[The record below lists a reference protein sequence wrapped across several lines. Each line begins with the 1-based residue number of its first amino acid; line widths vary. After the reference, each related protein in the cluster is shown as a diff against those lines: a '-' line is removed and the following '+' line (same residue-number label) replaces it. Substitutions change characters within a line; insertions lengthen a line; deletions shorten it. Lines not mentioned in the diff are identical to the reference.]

1 MIQPIDP
8 VAFFIPDG
16 AGGTDTLV
24 VDACVKEDH
33 ALENATTDHP
43 VEEGYNVTDH
53 SRPQPRRLSLE
64 CVVSNSPI
72 GRSTLSSNDA
82 LATWRIFEGLWKNPQ
97 RVSVST
103 SRGLYES
110 MLVEKVTNAVDA
122 KSANALVF
130 TVTLKEIRVVKSRY
144 SRIVV
149 AKDTRAQ
156 PKQKA
161 GQQSTQAPPEK
172 EVESVAN
179 KLKNS
184 GVGQKLISTVQGALG
199 NGG

>member
-72 GRSTLSSNDA
+72 GRSTL
-82 LATWRIFEGLWKNPQ
+82 
-97 RVSVST
+97 
-103 SRGLYES
+103 
-110 MLVEKVTNAVDA
+110 
-122 KSANALVF
+122 
-130 TVTLKEIRVVKSRY
+130 
-144 SRIVV
+144 
-149 AKDTRAQ
+149 
-156 PKQKA
+156 
-161 GQQSTQAPPEK
+161 
-172 EVESVAN
+172 
-179 KLKNS
+179 
-184 GVGQKLISTVQGALG
+184 
-199 NGG
+199 